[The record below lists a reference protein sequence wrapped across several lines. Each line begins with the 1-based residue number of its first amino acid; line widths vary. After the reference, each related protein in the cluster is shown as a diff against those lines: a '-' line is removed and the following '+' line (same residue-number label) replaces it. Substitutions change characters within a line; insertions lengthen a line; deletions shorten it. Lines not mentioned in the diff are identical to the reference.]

1 MNHTSKRTVLAL
13 HAALLCAALPA
24 SALAESEAVEAERAT
39 PTSEKE
45 ERSTPRIAVT
55 LQPLALISRSVLVD
69 AGVELG
75 SNLSLMLDAHSSRV
89 ETDTTRGDV
98 DGFGF
103 GLQYAF
109 VDAMEGLYLYP
120 RIGIDTADL
129 VVDGEKVDASVI
141 SLGGT
146 GGYQWWWSPITL
158 RVGAGASY
166 AWVQGLTR
174 EDQREAS
181 GGGVVPRIDLNLGVA
196 F

>member
-1 MNHTSKRTVLAL
+1 MNHTSKRTVLAFK
-13 HAALLCAALPA
+13 AALLCAALPA
-24 SALAESEAVEAERAT
+24 SALAEEVVDEQS
-39 PTSEKE
+39 TSSSASD
-45 ERSTPRIAVT
+45 ERSTPRFAVT
-55 LQPLALISRSVLVD
+55 LQPLALVSRSVLVD

-75 SNLSLMLDAHSSRV
+75 SNFSLMLDAHRSRV
-89 ETDTTRGDV
+89 DTDDARGSL

-103 GLQYAF
+103 GIQYAF
-109 VDAMEGLYLYP
+109 GDAMEGLYLYP
-120 RIGIDTADL
+120 RMGIDTADL
-129 VVDGEKVDASVI
+129 IVNDERVDASVI

-146 GGYQWWWSPITL
+146 GGYQWWWQPITL

-181 GGGVVPRIDLNLGVA
+181 GAGLVPRIDLNLGVA